1 MNRPLFTSYCAWVWR
16 QWSRL
21 SAFFLTTCI
30 VVALTVALAQTTR
43 QYNVLSARLRAS
55 IPGSEHAAP
64 AALDAP
70 AAADESRARDR
81 VVRLLEEIRDRLPE
95 PPPSFGPLSSSH

>member
-1 MNRPLFTSYCAWVWR
+1 MTTRPLLEAYCAWVWR

-30 VVALTVALAQTTR
+30 VGALTVALAQTTR
-43 QYNVLSARLRAS
+43 QCNVLSAQLRAS
-55 IPGSEHAAP
+55 LSGRGRTAS
-64 AALDAP
+64 ALFDPPIA
-70 AAADESRARDR
+70 EARDR
-81 VVRLLEEIRDRLPE
+81 AEVVRLLEQIRDRLPE